1 MYCPGL
7 LARDEL
13 KSTVFSIFFQT
24 SFSFKSGLF
33 YSCSCQY
40 ANKACYKPC
49 LHYIKI
55 VRSIYCMLL
64 ANWKTIKVHEALYMG
79 KFFNSINDHAPLY
92 NLRQNLQTLQH
103 QKGMTHIQHSNLT
116 SDPFCANVDDIVHKM
131 TISPSILLLI
141 TCICNC
147 QFDAGKS
154 ISIRCRRY
162 RHQGKTTAR

>member
-1 MYCPGL
+1 MNSNQQF
-7 LARDEL
+7 LAL
-13 KSTVFSIFFQT
+13 FVT

-40 ANKACYKPC
+40 ANKGYYKPC

-55 VRSIYCMLL
+55 VMSIYCMLL
-64 ANWKTIKVHEALYMG
+64 ANRKQLKWSIVEGKTFSVQKMTL
-79 KFFNSINDHAPLY
+79 PLY
-92 NLRQNLQTLQH
+92 ITCAKIFKPSSIRKAWLIFS
-103 QKGMTHIQHSNLT
+103 IQIWHPT
-116 SDPFCANVDDIVHKM
+116 FCANVDDIVHKM

-162 RHQGKTTAR
+162 RHQGKTTAI

>member
-1 MYCPGL
+1 MHV
-7 LARDEL
+7 
-13 KSTVFSIFFQT
+13 T
-24 SFSFKSGLF
+24 
-33 YSCSCQY
+33 CQ
-40 ANKACYKPC
+40 
-49 LHYIKI
+49 
-55 VRSIYCMLL
+55 S
-64 ANWKTIKVHEALYMG
+64 KTIKVKHCRWENI
-79 KFFNSINDHAPLY
+79 FSSINDPAPLY

-162 RHQGKTTAR
+162 QLIKVRQRQDKTIFLRNNVSMIMVCPGACEMISI

>member
-1 MYCPGL
+1 MNSNQQF
-7 LARDEL
+7 LAL
-13 KSTVFSIFFQT
+13 FVT

-33 YSCSCQY
+33 YSCSSQY
-40 ANKACYKPC
+40 GNKGYYKPC

-64 ANWKTIKVHEALYMG
+64 ANRKQLKWSIVDG
-79 KFFNSINDHAPLY
+79 KNIFSSINDPAPLY